1 MKILPNQTNQPMMT
15 ISSPAFPRSR
25 NGLLVPAGLLL
36 VLSLFAPSPCHAQE
50 PQPQKSEKKA
60 EAAPSTSTPAAS
72 EDAARATPADAQKPL
87 TLKEAIQRRKVL
99 TEDDLHPQYGRRFH
113 QDAEQHE
120 FNPICT
126 PECEQRVRD
135 ALQTDDSSELEFRNK
150 FALATQAIDDDHK
163 WGNAVVEAVHA
174 ADDYCGLERNRGQYA
189 YPGAT
194 PPYTT
199 DKLNFDFI
207 AKEREVVNKYVM
219 AKGNVDI
226 RIRDMRSTDLFRSVV
241 MQGQWD
247 VALERSCR
255 GVDHI

>member
-1 MKILPNQTNQPMMT
+1 MMT
-15 ISSPAFPRSR
+15 ASSSASFPGRR
-25 NGLLVPAGLLL
+25 KGLLL
-36 VLSLFAPSPCHAQE
+36 PTGLLLIFSLSAASLFRTQE
-50 PQPQKSEKKA
+50 PQTQKPEKK
-60 EAAPSTSTPAAS
+60 EATPSTPPSAAS
-72 EDAARATPADAQKPL
+72 EDAAQATPADMQKPL
-87 TLKEAIQRRKVL
+87 TLKEAIQKKKVL
-99 TEDDLHPQYGRRFH
+99 TEDDLHPHYGRRSREF
-113 QDAEQHE
+113 AEQHE

-135 ALQTDDSSELEFRNK
+135 AMQTDDTSELEFRNK

-199 DKLNFDFI
+199 DKLNFNFI

-226 RIRDMRSTDLFRSVV
+226 RIGNMRSTDPFRAVV
-241 MQGQWD
+241 MQSQWD